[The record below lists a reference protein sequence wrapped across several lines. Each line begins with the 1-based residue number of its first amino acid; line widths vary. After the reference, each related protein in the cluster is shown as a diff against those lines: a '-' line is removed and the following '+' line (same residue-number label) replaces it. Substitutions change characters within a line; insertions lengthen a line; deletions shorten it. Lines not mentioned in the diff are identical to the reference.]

1 MTKIIIGQTPGK
13 TNLGYYLT
21 GEMMGLGAGGNYCL
35 SSALYDGSDAY
46 HLGFQ
51 RGSAYV
57 LLGERRNGSQ
67 VQAFE

>member
-1 MTKIIIGQTPGK
+1 
-13 TNLGYYLT
+13 
-21 GEMMGLGAGGNYCL
+21 MGLGAGGIYWL

-51 RGSAYV
+51 RGSAEV